1 MVALTCLAR
10 REPVRVLLRFKHR
23 GCCACRARAGHLHGD
38 ASAAV
43 VALTLPHSAR
53 ASEGSVTTQAPWVLC
68 MPGQCRPPAWRCL
81 CCGGC
86 VDAASLG
93 ASQSG
98 LCYDSNTWVMCCFR
112 TEPATCTSPPLR
124 RRLRKHRLNLRA
136 QVSFCH
142 DSSAWVLHR
151 VGPVVATC
159 TSTLLPAAAE
169 LTLTSTARA
178 SQLCL

>member
-10 REPVRVLLRFKHR
+10 REPVRVLLRFKLR

-43 VALTLPHSAR
+43 GALTLPHSAR

-124 RRLRKHRLNLRA
+124 RRLRK
-136 QVSFCH
+136 
-142 DSSAWVLHR
+142 
-151 VGPVVATC
+151 
-159 TSTLLPAAAE
+159 AAAAQ
-169 LTLTSTARA
+169 TPTQSASA
-178 SQLCL
+178 SQLLSRFKRLGAAQGRASGGHLHVDTAACGS